1 MRYNNTKGKS
11 IKKEEKFN
19 LVKRVKILNWS
30 KSELAAIKSMQGKLN
45 DIYKIKSSNISA
57 MASVIE
63 KMEPMISSMST
74 FNENIKP
81 IVERQMEIN
90 NLIKT
95 SSIPISAFQQLAA
108 QQDVLKTITAG
119 SISAYSKE
127 FEIIKENQILFAN
140 VAASLSSM
148 YKELDIE
155 EKRHFEEL
163 EKSHSEE
170 EFKEFEAIVGANK
183 TTKKVPTSYLIFMIF
198 IILQLVSFGKPEE
211 VREVEGQNIVEA
223 NPSPMLIDATKSICY
238 ALMYDILKIGY
249 AKLKCYIKNNTTKD
263 SRNIVKI
270 DVNQEIYIID
280 EEKYYYKTIY
290 HNENGELE
298 EGYVAKRNIKLIE
311 NLKEKKH

>member
-1 MRYNNTKGKS
+1 
-11 IKKEEKFN
+11 
-19 LVKRVKILNWS
+19 
-30 KSELAAIKSMQGKLN
+30 MQDRLN
-45 DIYKIKSSNISA
+45 DIYKVKDSNISA

-63 KMEPMISSMST
+63 KMGPMISSMSA

-81 IVERQMEIN
+81 IVEKQMEIN

-148 YKELDIE
+148 YEELDIE
-155 EKRHFEEL
+155 GKRHFEEL
-163 EKSHSEE
+163 DKSQSKEE
-170 EFKEFEAIVGANK
+170 VKELETIVGTDK
-183 TTKKVPTSYLIFMIF
+183 TTKKVPISYLIFMF
-198 IILQLVSFGKPEE
+198 FVILQLVSFGKPEE

-223 NPSPMLIDATKSICY
+223 NPSPILIDATKSICY

-249 AKLKCYIKNNTTKD
+249 AKLKCYIKNDTTKD
-263 SRNIVKI
+263 SKNVVKI
-270 DVNQEIYIID
+270 DLNQEIYIID

-290 HNENGELE
+290 HNEKGELE
-298 EGYVAKRNIKLIE
+298 EGYVAKRNIKLVE
-311 NLKEKKH
+311 SLKEKEY

>member
-1 MRYNNTKGKS
+1 M
-11 IKKEEKFN
+11 
-19 LVKRVKILNWS
+19 VKRVKIPNWS
-30 KSELAAIKSMQGKLN
+30 KSELAAIKSMQSRLK
-45 DIYKIKSSNISA
+45 DIYKIKNTNISA

-63 KMEPMISSMST
+63 KMRPTISYMSA

-81 IVERQMEIN
+81 ILERRMEIN
-90 NLIKT
+90 NAIKA
-95 SSIPISAFQQLAA
+95 SHIPISAFQQVVT
-108 QQDVLKTITAG
+108 QQSVLKTITAG
-119 SISAYSKE
+119 NIRAYSKQ
-127 FEIIKENQILFAN
+127 FEIIKENQKLFAN

-163 EKSHSEE
+163 DKSNSEE
-170 EFKEFEAIVGANK
+170 EFKELEAIVGADK
-183 TTKKVPTSYLIFMIF
+183 ATKKVPTSYLIFMIF

-223 NPSPMLIDATKSICY
+223 NPSPIFIDATKSICY
-238 ALMYDILKIGY
+238 ALMYDVLKKGY
-249 AKLKCYIKNNTTKD
+249 AKLKCYIKNGTTKD

-270 DVNQEIYIID
+270 DINQEIYIID

-290 HNENGELE
+290 HNEKGELE

-311 NLKEKKH
+311 NLKEKEY

>member
-1 MRYNNTKGKS
+1 M
-11 IKKEEKFN
+11 
-19 LVKRVKILNWS
+19 VKRVKIPNWS
-30 KSELAAIKSMQGKLN
+30 KSELAAIKSMQGRLN
-45 DIYKIKSSNISA
+45 DIYKVKSSSISA

-63 KMEPMISSMST
+63 KMGPMISSMSA

-81 IVERQMEIN
+81 IVERQVEII

-108 QQDVLKTITAG
+108 QQDVLKTITSG

-127 FEIIKENQILFAN
+127 FEIIKENQTLFAN

-155 EKRHFEEL
+155 DKRHFEEL
-163 EKSHSEE
+163 DKSQSKEE
-170 EFKEFEAIVGANK
+170 VKELETIVGADE
-183 TTKKVPTSYLIFMIF
+183 TTKKVPISYLIFMF
-198 IILQLVSFGKPEE
+198 FVILQLVSFGKSEE

-223 NPSPMLIDATKSICY
+223 DPSPILIDATKSICY
-238 ALMYDILKIGY
+238 ALIYDILKIGY
-249 AKLKCYIKNNTTKD
+249 AKLKCYIKNDTTKN
-263 SRNIVKI
+263 SKNIIKI

-290 HNENGELE
+290 HNEKGELE

-311 NLKEKKH
+311 NLKDKEH